1 VAKYPPQSASASY
14 SPRFPTG
21 MGPGTLLARPPWG
34 DIQAE
39 GIMRTAFLGIFISL
53 WLAVALYVALL
64 ALLSAMRRG
73 RHESASYPTTPLPR
87 FRSSS

>member
-1 VAKYPPQSASASY
+1 MFLAPP
-14 SPRFPTG
+14 
-21 MGPGTLLARPPWG
+21 PGEDTHG
-34 DIQAE
+34 E
-39 GIMRTAFLGIFISL
+39 GNMRMAVLGIFISL

-64 ALLSAMRRG
+64 VLLSAMRRG